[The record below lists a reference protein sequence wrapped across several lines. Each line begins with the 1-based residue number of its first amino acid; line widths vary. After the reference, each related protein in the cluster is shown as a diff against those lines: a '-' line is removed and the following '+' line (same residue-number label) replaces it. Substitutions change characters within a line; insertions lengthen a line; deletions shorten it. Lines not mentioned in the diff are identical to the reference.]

1 MLPMELKKKN
11 YCNPSRFVQFI
22 LNLVILNIV
31 NFCVFTTSLSEGNLL
46 QALYNQRMGL
56 LRLELVSEYRVSS
69 NQIN

>member
-31 NFCVFTTSLSEGNLL
+31 NFHVFPTSLSEGHLL
-46 QALYNQRMGL
+46 QALYHQRMGL
-56 LRLELVSEYRVSS
+56 LRLGLVSGCRVPS
-69 NQIN
+69 N